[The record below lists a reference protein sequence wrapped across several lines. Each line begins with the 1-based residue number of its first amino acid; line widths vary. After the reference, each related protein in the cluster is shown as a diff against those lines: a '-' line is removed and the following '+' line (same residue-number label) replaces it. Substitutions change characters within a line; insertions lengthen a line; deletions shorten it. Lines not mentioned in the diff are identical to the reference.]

1 MQSIELKMVFT
12 DLPELAAFIGSMP
25 NVQLALSQPAAE
37 LRVAHEPVQ
46 HQQQLPAPAPVHHA
60 TPTHAPQH
68 VQTAAAQ
75 LAPTATQHPSH
86 TSHPSNGHNAG
97 LATSVSPSSTVSI
110 PEIKKLMVSRLQGLN
125 GHAKLSPDVLR
136 GLFARHQVQSV
147 DFLQPHQLDGFHME
161 LQNL

>member
-37 LRVAHEPVQ
+37 LRVAHEPVHQ
-46 HQQQLPAPAPVHHA
+46 PSQIAAPVYHQQPAQPPHNPQQAPAPVQHAAPVHHA
-60 TPTHAPQH
+60 PEP
-68 VQTAAAQ
+68 VK
-75 LAPTATQHPSH
+75 
-86 TSHPSNGHNAG
+86 
-97 LATSVSPSSTVSI
+97 STVGI
-110 PEIKKLMVSRLQGLN
+110 PEIKKLMISRLQGLN
-125 GHAKLSPDVLR
+125 GHTKLSPDTMR

>member
-37 LRVAHEPVQ
+37 LRVAHEPVHQPAQIAAPVHHHAQQAAPAVQ
-46 HQQQLPAPAPVHHA
+46 HHAPAPAPV
-60 TPTHAPQH
+60 QH
-68 VQTAAAQ
+68 VAQAQPAAAP
-75 LAPTATQHPSH
+75 AI
-86 TSHPSNGHNAG
+86 
-97 LATSVSPSSTVSI
+97 SI

-125 GHAKLSPDVLR
+125 GHAKLTPDVLR

-147 DFLQPHQLDGFHME
+147 EFLQPHQLDNFHFE

>member
-1 MQSIELKMVFT
+1 MQSIELKVVFT

-37 LRVAHEPVQ
+37 LRVAHEPV
-46 HQQQLPAPAPVHHA
+46 HQPAQIAAPVHHVHQN
-60 TPTHAPQH
+60 PAPVQH
-68 VQTAAAQ
+68 VAPAVHHNTAPAQHAAP
-75 LAPTATQHPSH
+75 APAAP
-86 TSHPSNGHNAG
+86 AI
-97 LATSVSPSSTVSI
+97 SI

-125 GHAKLSPDVLR
+125 GHAKLSPEVLR

>member
-46 HQQQLPAPAPVHHA
+46 HQQQLPAPAPVHVHQA
-60 TPTHAPQH
+60 AAPVQHNPQH
-68 VQTAAAQ
+68 TAPAPVHQHAAPAPVQHVAPVQAAAP
-75 LAPTATQHPSH
+75 AI
-86 TSHPSNGHNAG
+86 
-97 LATSVSPSSTVSI
+97 SI

-125 GHAKLSPDVLR
+125 GHVKLAPDTLR

-147 DFLQPHQLDGFHME
+147 DFLQPHQLDAFHME

>member
-37 LRVAHEPVQ
+37 LRVAHEPV
-46 HQQQLPAPAPVHHA
+46 HQPAQIAAPVHHVHQN
-60 TPTHAPQH
+60 PAPVQH
-68 VQTAAAQ
+68 VAPVVHHNTAPVQHAA
-75 LAPTATQHPSH
+75 PVHPV
-86 TSHPSNGHNAG
+86 PEP
-97 LATSVSPSSTVSI
+97 VKSTVGI